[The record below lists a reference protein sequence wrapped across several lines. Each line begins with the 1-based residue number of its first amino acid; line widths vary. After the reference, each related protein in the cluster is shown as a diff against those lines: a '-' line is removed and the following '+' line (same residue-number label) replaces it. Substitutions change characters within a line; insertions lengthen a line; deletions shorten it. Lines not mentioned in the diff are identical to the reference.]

1 MQKRFIRLILGLA
14 LYAIGITFTIQA
26 NIGLAPWDVFHQGL
40 ANTLH
45 TTIGLASIVVAVVLV
60 TIVSLLG
67 EKLGIGTLLNM
78 VVIGLLLD
86 VMLSIGIIPKSDN
99 FLLGV
104 IMLICGLFII
114 SLASYFYIGSGF
126 GAGPRDNLM
135 VTLRRR
141 TNLPVGI
148 CRIIVE
154 ATTSFVGWLLGG
166 QLGIGTVIAALS
178 ISVCIQ
184 ITFKLLN
191 FNTTEVQHET
201 IVESLTAIRKA
212 S

>member
-1 MQKRFIRLILGLA
+1 MEKRLLRLILGLC
-14 LYAIGITFTIQA
+14 LYAIGISLTIQA

-45 TTIGLASIVVAVVLV
+45 TTIGLSSIITAIVIVI
-60 TIVSLLG
+60 IVSLLG

-78 VVIGLLLD
+78 VLIGLLLD
-86 VMLSIGIIPKSDN
+86 FILASNIIPQSNN
-99 FLLGV
+99 FLLGI
-104 IMLICGLFII
+104 IMLIGGLFII

-135 VTLRRR
+135 VSLRRK

-166 QLGIGTVIAALS
+166 QLGVGTIIAALS
-178 ISVCIQ
+178 ISFCIQ

-191 FNTTEVQHET
+191 FNTTEVKHET
-201 IVESLTAIRKA
+201 VVESFTAFRKA